1 MQVKAWTERHL
12 LGVRRLGDE
21 MNKILF
27 ALAAVFFSG
36 NLWAI
41 DVQISTSVEGNAN
54 PTIIGNTNL
63 PDSTSLMVTISR
75 QQDSYRAQSKTK
87 VSRGKFYAGPF
98 SRKGEPLNP
107 GVYKLDI
114 STPLATLQPPEVQA
128 VIGKS
133 GNNLKGMLIKTLPF
147 GHNVVKYQK
156 EIWIGENASISGTKP
171 TKTQHRLQPIEIVK
185 DSPCKQGGTIQTCL
199 NQKLNVPAVRD
210 LGWSVKEASGKYI
223 VEKKIH
229 INGLRSPT
237 IYRWS
242 VTSTGSV
249 SPENGHALSLSTR

>member
-1 MQVKAWTERHL
+1 MYKL
-12 LGVRRLGDE
+12 
-21 MNKILF
+21 LF

-41 DVQISTSVEGNAN
+41 DVHISTSIEGDAN
-54 PTIIGNTNL
+54 PIVVGQTNL

-98 SRKGEPLNP
+98 SQKGVRLNP
-107 GVYKLDI
+107 GVYNLDI

-133 GNNLKGMLIKTLPF
+133 GNNLKGMLIETLPF
-147 GHNVVKYQK
+147 GDNVVKYQK
-156 EIWIGENASISGTKP
+156 EIRIGENALISGGNRIEAQRTF
-171 TKTQHRLQPIEIVK
+171 QPIEIVK
-185 DSPCKQGGTIQTCL
+185 GFPCKQGGTIQSCL

-210 LGWSVKEASGKYI
+210 LGWSLKKASGRYI
-223 VEKKIH
+223 VEKKVH
-229 INGLRSPT
+229 IKGLGSPT

-242 VTSTGSV
+242 VTSDGSV
-249 SPENGHALSLSTR
+249 LPKNGHAISLSTR